1 MTSLRSVLVAVALTL
16 AAALAQWLAW
26 EHIRP
31 HALLFFY
38 PAAFFSALAAG
49 PMAGVLAT
57 ALASILA
64 FALFLP
70 STFASAPAATPFEA
84 WVLVGTFSV
93 TGVAFSLVAMRLRRL
108 SGERARRESDTQLRQ
123 ELERSEE
130 RYRIAFETSLDAVN
144 ITTLAEGRFLEANRA
159 FLKGLGLKRE
169 EVIGKTGLEL
179 GLWRNL
185 SDRDRLYEALHRD
198 GVCRNLETQF
208 QAKNGSTRW
217 ALMSATVTNVNGEVC
232 VLSVTRDIT
241 VLKRSQNALK
251 ESEERYRIT
260 FETTQDAVII
270 ADVPDGRIMDV
281 NSAFVKASGFER
293 EEVLGRT
300 GTELGLWVDLADRE
314 RLFAALE
321 KDGVCLGLEAC
332 FRAKDGHTGYWQV
345 SGKFV
350 ELQGKR
356 CLLTLSR
363 DVTEA
368 KAAREALDRSH
379 QELETQVKARTADLV
394 AVNARLSDTVFAM
407 EAVGIGIHWSD
418 ARTGKFLYVN
428 KHGASMLGYRVDEM
442 LAMSVADVDPRVPR
456 EDFAG
461 FNAWVREAGRAK
473 FDTALRTRSGAFL
486 PVEITLHHLAGA
498 DGADGRFIAF
508 ITDITHRKE
517 AERALVEA
525 KQAAEAAS
533 IAKSAFLAN
542 MSHEIRTPLNA
553 ITGMTHLIRRGG
565 VSPEQDD
572 RLQKIEIAG
581 KHLMEIIDAILDL
594 SKIEAGQFVLEE
606 TAIDLKSLFGN
617 VMSILGDRARS
628 KNLRLASE
636 LPAMSC
642 DLLGDSTRLQQ
653 ALLNYAGNAIKF
665 TDAGHVTLRAAIER
679 ETDDSAWV
687 RFEVEDS
694 GIGIEP
700 AAIPRLFSA
709 FEQAD
714 NSTTRKYGG
723 TGLGLAITKRI
734 SQLMQG
740 DAGVK
745 STPGGG
751 STFWFTVKLRKNAPV
766 PPEEA
771 PAAAESAEKGLRQ
784 RHAGARVLVAE
795 DEPINREIA
804 QLILEDAGLLVDLV
818 EDGAQAVDHASRNDY
833 ALIVM
838 DMQMPVMN
846 GLEATR
852 AIRQLPDRGLLPIV
866 AMTANAFAEDRARCM
881 EAGMNDFVTKPVM
894 PEQFYEVILKWLER
908 RSCASA

>member
-1 MTSLRSVLVAVALTL
+1 MISLRSMLVAVALTL
-16 AAALAQWLAW
+16 AAALAQWLVW
-26 EHIRP
+26 DHIRP

-49 PMAGVLAT
+49 PFAGVLAT
-57 ALASILA
+57 ALASVLA
-64 FALFLP
+64 FGLFVP
-70 STFASAPAATPFEA
+70 PASGHPEM
-84 WVLVGTFSV
+84 WILVGTFAF
-93 TGVAFSLVAMRLRRL
+93 TGTAFSLAAMHLRRL
-108 SGERARRESDTQLRQ
+108 SGERAERESDARLRA
-123 ELERSEE
+123 ELARSEE

-185 SDRDRLYEALHRD
+185 SDRDRLYDALRRD

-208 QAKNGSTRW
+208 QAKNGATRW
-217 ALMSATVTNVNGEVC
+217 ALMSATVTNVNGEAC

-241 VLKRSQNALK
+241 VLKRSQDALK

-270 ADVPDGRIMDV
+270 AGIPDGRIMDV
-281 NSAFVKASGFER
+281 NPAFVKASGYER

-300 GTELGLWVDLADRE
+300 GTELGLWVDLKDKE
-314 RLFAALE
+314 RLYAALE
-321 KDGVCLGLEAC
+321 KDGVCRSLEAC
-332 FRAKDGHTGYWQV
+332 FRGKHGQTGCWQV
-345 SGKFV
+345 SAKFV

-356 CLLTLSR
+356 CLLSMSR
-363 DVTEA
+363 DITEA
-368 KAAREALDRSH
+368 KATREALDRSH
-379 QELETQVKARTADLV
+379 QELEEQVKARTADLV
-394 AVNARLSDTVFAM
+394 AVNVRLSDIAFAM

-418 ARTGKFLYVN
+418 ARTGRFIYVN
-428 KHGASMLGYRVDEM
+428 KHGAAMLGYGVDEM

-456 EDFAG
+456 QDFAG
-461 FNAWVREAGRAK
+461 FNAWVREAGSAK
-473 FDTALRTRSGAFL
+473 FDTALRTRSGAFV
-486 PVEITLHHLAGA
+486 PVEITLHHLAGTGGD
-498 DGADGRFIAF
+498 DGKFIAF

-517 AERALVEA
+517 TERALVEA

-553 ITGMTHLIRRGG
+553 VTGMAHLIRRAG

-572 RLQKIEIAG
+572 RLNKIEIAG

-606 TAIDLKSLFGN
+606 TAIHLKSLFGN
-617 VMSILGDRARS
+617 VTSILADRARS
-628 KNLRLASE
+628 KNLHLAAE
-636 LPAMSC
+636 LPAISF

-665 TDAGHVTLRAAIER
+665 TSAGHVILRAAIER
-679 ETDDSAWV
+679 ETVDSATV
-687 RFEVEDS
+687 RFEVEDT

-700 AAIPRLFSA
+700 AVVPRLFSA

-734 SQLMQG
+734 AQLMHG
-740 DAGVK
+740 DAGVR

-751 STFWFTVKLRKNAPV
+751 STFWFTATLRKNSPV
-766 PPEEA
+766 P
-771 PAAAESAEKGLRQ
+771 AAEPPVAVESAERGLRE
-784 RHAGARVLVAE
+784 RHAGARILVAE

-804 QLILEDAGLLVDLV
+804 QLILEDAGLRVDLA
-818 EDGAQAVDHASRNDY
+818 EDGVQAVDRATRDEY

-838 DMQMPVMN
+838 DMQMPELN
-846 GLEATR
+846 GLDATR
-852 AIRQLPDRGLLPIV
+852 AIRQLPGRDRVPII
-866 AMTANAFAEDRARCM
+866 AMTANAFAEDRAHCM

-894 PEQFYEVILKWLER
+894 PEQFYEVILKWLEMK
-908 RSCASA
+908 SCASA